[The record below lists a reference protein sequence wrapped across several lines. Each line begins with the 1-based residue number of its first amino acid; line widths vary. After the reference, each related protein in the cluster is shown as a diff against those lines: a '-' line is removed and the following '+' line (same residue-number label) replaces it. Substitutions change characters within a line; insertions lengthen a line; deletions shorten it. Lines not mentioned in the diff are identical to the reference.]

1 MRCPCH
7 ARKCAPPT
15 ETTGSACK
23 KNRAGTA
30 PLSAVEMDVS
40 FVSVVC
46 LCIPLV
52 VRGSFVAVHLNTSPV
67 TYNGESLA
75 DLWGRGSVD
84 ALRCWPAAVRRL
96 VQLVKKRRSPLF
108 IMLRMKK
115 ISSIGY

>member
-1 MRCPCH
+1 M
-7 ARKCAPPT
+7 
-15 ETTGSACK
+15 
-23 KNRAGTA
+23 
-30 PLSAVEMDVS
+30 EMS

-84 ALRCWPAAVRRL
+84 AGLPLPPGGAAVRRL
-96 VQLVKKRRSPLF
+96 VQRVKTQITTIYHAENEENILDRVLKNLH
-108 IMLRMKK
+108 
-115 ISSIGY
+115 YH